1 MMRNLQEKSDSIPF
15 RRHVEKTPR
24 RIIKQTFT
32 LPLFHKW
39 EAHKHTHARTLE
51 RNEQLSC
58 QNKLDSLSALC
69 SKEMALEILRKAFK
83 KGYNRL
89 ISH

>member
-1 MMRNLQEKSDSIPF
+1 MHK
-15 RRHVEKTPR
+15 
-24 RIIKQTFT
+24 IK
-32 LPLFHKW
+32 
-39 EAHKHTHARTLE
+39 TLE

-83 KGYNRL
+83 NDTTDEFQIYRNTSLNG
-89 ISH
+89 